1 MFKPQDIRFP
11 AEGWICVV
19 QGGGDPMKIVARVFL
34 RVFEISIIIETPEQQ
49 IITIVCPNIAEFAL
63 STQEKMM

>member
-1 MFKPQDIRFP
+1 
-11 AEGWICVV
+11 
-19 QGGGDPMKIVARVFL
+19 MKIVARVFL